1 MQIKAIFRIDE
12 MEKWKLLVGHIQN
25 LSRVLTDK
33 LYEIEIVANSVAVKE
48 YRKLNSEFS
57 KELMELSQTGI
68 KICAC
73 KNALN
78 NLMIKNEDIFDF
90 IEIVPVG
97 VKEIIEKQLIGF
109 AYIKP

>member
-1 MQIKAIFRIDE
+1 MQMKAVFHIDE
-12 MEKWKLLVGHIQN
+12 MDKWKLLIGNIQN
-25 LSRVLTDK
+25 LSKALTDK
-33 LYEIEIVANSVAVKE
+33 PYEVEIVANSVAVKE
-48 YRKLNSEFS
+48 YIKVNSEFS

-90 IEIVPVG
+90 VEIVPVG
-97 VKEIIEKQLIGF
+97 VKEIIDKQLIGF

>member
-1 MQIKAIFRIDE
+1 MQMKAVFHIDE
-12 MEKWKLLVGHIQN
+12 MEKWKLLIGNIQN
-25 LSRVLTDK
+25 LTKVLVNQPF
-33 LYEIEIVANSVAVKE
+33 EIEIVANSIAVKE
-48 YRKLNSEFS
+48 YIKLNSEFS
-57 KELMELSQTGI
+57 KELIGLSQIGI

-73 KNALN
+73 NNALN
-78 NLMIKNEDIFDF
+78 NLMIKKEDIFDF